1 MQWRLD
7 MSPAAADAPAIL
19 DDQQRRV
26 VEHRHG
32 PLLVLAG
39 PGTGKTTTIVE
50 SICSRL
56 DDPADPL
63 PADAVL
69 ALTFG
74 RKAAAELRD
83 RVTGR
88 LGGGVVPTVATF
100 HSFAYALLRRTATPD
115 DYLDPPRLMSGAEE
129 DVRIRELLRGAVE
142 DGSVEW
148 PEELAGALPTLGLA
162 NEVRAV
168 LARARELG
176 LEGSDLTRIGQRSGR
191 PAWTAVGQLA
201 RQEQEVMALENV
213 MDYGELLL
221 RAVVRAHEPEVSALL
236 RRQFRAVYV
245 DEYQDTDPLQV
256 ALLRALVGPQTS
268 LVAVGDP
275 DQAIYGFRGADVRG
289 LLRFPETFRTVGDQ
303 PAPIVVLGR
312 TRRFGAR
319 IRSVATAVI
328 GSRVPSGLT
337 PEQVLAHRTPEC
349 AATTDPDVDDVVTV
363 RTYGDRGAQ
372 AAHIARELRLAHV
385 RREVPWRELAVLV
398 RSGNQIPA
406 LQRALHA
413 AGVPVVVAAD
423 EIPLRSE
430 PAVAVLLAAMTLA
443 AHPRGAAPGDVLD
456 ALIGPLVGLTAG
468 DVRRLGRALR
478 AQHHEAGYAS
488 PPSDVLIRDLVLGPL
503 VGEHAGHPGLPA
515 DDPVSVAVARLTGL
529 LVQVRGQIEAGA
541 DPQEVLWTL
550 WSGGR
555 TPHGWSNRLRAAAIH
570 GSRSADHDLDA
581 VMALVDA
588 AERLA
593 GRYPGFLGVRT
604 FIDSLSDQQI
614 PAEAVADRG
623 TRADAV
629 RILTAHRAKGLE
641 WDEVW
646 IVGAEEG
653 VWPDLRARGSTLR
666 AEELTATG
674 IGTGPRPAD
683 LLEEERR
690 LFYVACT
697 RARRQL
703 HVTAIDEKDA
713 GGERPSRFLADIRA
727 VLASAEEPPVSGRP
741 RHHVTLDG
749 LVAELRLVATDPSA
763 TATLRQAAVERLAVL
778 AAQRGDDGDRLVPLA
793 DPATWWGLAEPTSSD
808 RPVRDPGLPVSL
820 SGSGLDSILGC
831 PLKWFLEHEV
841 RAETPRGTATSFG
854 SVVHAVADFVAKG
867 DIGQTLEDM
876 DAEVDRVWSE
886 LRFEAGWQSESE
898 RREARAA
905 LARFLGYHLRADREL
920 VGTETRVGAEV
931 DVPTSAGGTETVR
944 LSGFIDRVER
954 DADGRLVPIDLKN
967 MRYPVPQKDIPQHG
981 QLGVYQLLLREGG
994 MEVPDVQTEGQA
1006 EPAVVVGG
1014 AALVQL
1020 RVDAGKGSSEPKV
1033 QFQEAL
1039 GADEPTWVE
1048 VKLGD
1053 AAHIIRTEQFV
1064 ASPGP
1069 SCSYCAYKTSCPAKT
1084 QGEQVLP

>member
-1 MQWRLD
+1 MQWQLD
-7 MSPAAADAPAIL
+7 MSPPPPAAPTAL
-19 DDQQRRV
+19 DDQQLRV
-26 VEHRHG
+26 VAHRTG

-50 SICSRL
+50 SICARL
-56 DDPADPL
+56 SDEADPL

-83 RVTGR
+83 RVTAR
-88 LGGGVVPTVATF
+88 LGGGIVPTVATF
-100 HSFAYALLRRTATPD
+100 HSFAYSLLRRTDSPE
-115 DYLDPPRLMSGAEE
+115 DYLNPPRLMSGAEE

-142 DGSVEW
+142 DGTVDW
-148 PEELAGALPTLGLA
+148 PEELVGALPTLGLA

-168 LARARELG
+168 LAKARELG
-176 LEGSDLTRIGQRSGR
+176 LEGGDLTRIGQRSGR

-201 RQEQEVMALENV
+201 REEQEVMVLENV

-221 RAVVRAHEPEVSALL
+221 RAVVRANEPTVSSLL

-256 ALLRALVGPQTS
+256 ALLKALVVPQTT

-289 LLRFPETFRTVGDQ
+289 LLRFPESFRTAAGDQ
-303 PAPIVVLGR
+303 APVVVLGR
-312 TRRFGAR
+312 ARRFGPV
-319 IRSVATAVI
+319 IRSVATKVI
-328 GSRVPSGLT
+328 GTRLPPGLDA
-337 PEQVLAHRTPEC
+337 EQVRAHRHPVCTAAQRPEL
-349 AATTDPDVDDVVTV
+349 DDVVTV
-363 RTYGDRGAQ
+363 RTYADRGSQ
-372 AAHIARELRLAHV
+372 AAHIARELRLSHV

-398 RSGNQIPA
+398 RSGGQIPA

-430 PAVAVLLAAMTLA
+430 PAVATLLAAMALA
-443 AHPRGAAPGDVLD
+443 AHPQGAGPGQVLDVLM
-456 ALIGPLVGLTAG
+456 GPLAGLTAS
-468 DVRRLGRALR
+468 DIRRLGRALR
-478 AQHHEAGYAS
+478 AEHHAAGYAS
-488 PPSDVLIRDLVLGPL
+488 PPSDTLIRELVLGPL
-503 VGEHAGHPGLPA
+503 LGEQVMPAGLPA
-515 DDPVSVAVARLTGL
+515 DDPVSVTVARLTSL
-529 LVQVRGQIEAGA
+529 LTEVRAQIEAGA
-541 DPQEVLWTL
+541 APQEVLWTL
-550 WSGGR
+550 WTGGR
-555 TPHGWSNRLRAAAIH
+555 TPHGWPNRLRSAAIH

-604 FIDSLSDQQI
+604 FIDSLADQQI

-666 AEELTATG
+666 AEELTSTG
-674 IGTGPRPAD
+674 VGAGPRPAD

-713 GGERPSRFLADIRA
+713 GGDRPSRFVDDVRA
-727 VLASAEEPPVSGRP
+727 ALGGGEALPVSGRP
-741 RHHVTLDG
+741 RHQVSLDG
-749 LVAELRLVATDPSA
+749 LVAELRHVSLDPAASV
-763 TATLRQAAVERLAVL
+763 TLRRAAVERLAVL
-778 AAQRGDDGDRLVPLA
+778 AAQRDPDGEPLVPLA
-793 DPATWWGLAEPTSSD
+793 DPATWWGLADPTVSE
-808 RPVRDPGLPVSL
+808 RPVRDADLPISL

-867 DIGQTLEDM
+867 DIAETLEDM

-920 VGTETRVGAEV
+920 IGTETRVGVQVE
-931 DVPTSAGGTETVR
+931 VPTPIGGTETVR

-954 DADGRLVPIDLKN
+954 DGEGRLVPIDLKN
-967 MRYPVPQKDIPQHG
+967 MRYPVAQKDIPEHG

-994 MEVPDVQTEGQA
+994 MADASTGDDAAP
-1006 EPAVVVGG
+1006 PAVEVGG

-1020 RVDAGKGSSEPKV
+1020 RVDAGKGSGDPKV

-1039 GADEPTWVE
+1039 GSDEPTWVE

-1053 AAHIIRTEQFV
+1053 AAQIVRTEAFV

-1069 SCSYCAYKTSCPAKT
+1069 GCSYCAYKSACPAKV
-1084 QGEQVLP
+1084 QGEQVLS